1 METTSETLYLKYR
14 PKSLDMIKGNIDII
28 TTLENMLQ
36 TKKFPHS
43 VLIFGETGCG
53 KTTLARIIA
62 NRLDCKGNDYKEI
75 DSADFRGIDTIRE
88 LRQHAMYSPME
99 GSCRVWCIDEC
110 HRLTGDAMSAL
121 LKILEDTPPHVYF
134 ILCTTDPQKLLPTI
148 KGRCSQFQMK
158 PLSES
163 QMKGLLRRVLHE
175 EQESI
180 PEEVYEQITQDSL
193 GHPRNALQILE
204 QVLQVPAERRLE
216 VARQTAAQQSESI
229 ALCRALLENA
239 SWKKIR
245 GILEGLKDQEPET
258 VRRHVLG
265 YCRATL
271 LKTDENDQ
279 AGLIMEEFLEPFYNS
294 PAEQL
299 TYACYAVARHQ

>member
-1 METTSETLYLKYR
+1 MSLYQKYR
-14 PKSLDMIKGNIDII
+14 PTELSQIKGNQD
-28 TTLENMLQ
+28 TVTALEKYLEDKN
-36 TKKFPHS
+36 KCPHVFLFS
-43 VLIFGETGCG
+43 GQKGCG
-53 KTTLARIIA
+53 KTSTARIMA
-62 NRLDCKGNDYKEI
+62 TRLGCVGSDLKELNI
-75 DSADFRGIDTIRE
+75 ADFRGIETSRE
-88 LRQHAMYSPME
+88 ICQSAMYKPME
-99 GSCRVWCIDEC
+99 GESRGWILDEF
-110 HRLTGDAMSAL
+110 HRATPDAASAL
-121 LKILEDTPPHVYF
+121 LKIFEDTPKHVYF
-134 ILCTTDPQKLLPTI
+134 FICTTDPQKLSAPL
-148 KGRCSQFQMK
+148 KDRCTTFQMK

-180 PEEVYEQITQDSL
+180 PDEVYEQIAQDSL

-204 QVLQVPAERRLE
+204 QVLQVPLERRLE

-245 GILEGLKDQEPET
+245 TILEGLKDQEPET
-258 VRRHVLG
+258 IRRHVLG
-265 YCRATL
+265 YCRSVL

-294 PAEQL
+294 PADQL
-299 TYACYAVARHQ
+299 TYACYAIARHQ

>member
-1 METTSETLYLKYR
+1 MSLYQKYR
-14 PKSLDMIKGNIDII
+14 PTSLDEIKGNQD
-28 TTLENMLQ
+28 TVTALEKYLENK
-36 TKKFPHS
+36 TKCPHVFLFWGS
-43 VLIFGETGCG
+43 KGCG
-53 KTTLARIIA
+53 KTTVARILATQLGCI
-62 NRLDCKGNDYKEI
+62 GNDLKELNV
-75 DSADFRGIDTIRE
+75 ADFRGIDTSRE
-88 LRQHAMYSPME
+88 ICQSAMYKPME
-99 GSCRVWCIDEC
+99 GTSRGWIFDEA
-110 HRLTGDAMSAL
+110 HRWTSDAASAL
-121 LKILEDTPPHVYF
+121 LKIFEDTPQHVYF
-134 ILCTTDPQKLLPTI
+134 FLCTTDPQKLLTTI
-148 KGRCSQFQMK
+148 KDRCTTFQMK

-193 GHPRNALQILE
+193 GHPRAALQILDK
-204 QVLQVPAERRLE
+204 VLQVPAERRLE

-258 VRRHVLG
+258 IRRHVLG

-299 TYACYAVARHQ
+299 TYACYAIARHQ

>member
-1 METTSETLYLKYR
+1 MSLYQKYR
-14 PKSLDMIKGNIDII
+14 PTELSQIKGNQD
-28 TTLENMLQ
+28 TVAALKKYLEDK
-36 TKKFPHS
+36 TKCPH
-43 VLIFGETGCG
+43 VLLFCGSKGCG
-53 KTTLARIIA
+53 KTTLARIMANELGCVGSDLKEQNIA
-62 NRLDCKGNDYKEI
+62 N
-75 DSADFRGIDTIRE
+75 FRGIDTSRE
-88 LRQHAMYSPME
+88 ICQQAMYSPME
-99 GSCRVWCIDEC
+99 GKCRVWILDEF
-110 HRLTGDAMSAL
+110 HRSTPDAQAAL
-121 LKILEDTPPHVYF
+121 LKIFEDTPQHVYF
-134 ILCTTDPQKLLPTI
+134 FLCTTDPQKLLTTI
-148 KGRCSQFQMK
+148 KDRCTTFQMN

-163 QMKGLLRRVLHE
+163 QMKGLLRRILHE

-180 PEEVYEQITQDSL
+180 PDEVYEQIIQDSL
-193 GHPRNALQILE
+193 GHPRAALQILDK
-204 QVLQVPAERRLE
+204 VLQVPAERRLE

-279 AGLIMEEFLEPFYNS
+279 AGLVMEEFLEPFYNS

-299 TYACYAVARHQ
+299 VYACYAVARHQ